1 VASQKSQIIASAQA
15 FAAKGKFDKAIAEWR
30 KLVSETP
37 QDGNV
42 YNTIADLYLRI
53 NDKENAIDTC
63 LKAAAVFKET
73 GFELKGVAVLKKILK
88 IDSNRIDICERLA
101 DINAERGLTGSA
113 IDAYQQTA
121 KLYVQRSNFKAAI
134 AVYRKL
140 LLISPEDSDIHMAI
154 ARLFQ
159 KQEQYREAILAYEQA
174 AVIYEGKKM
183 VSEARQV
190 TEEIFK
196 IDPSYLKHIA
206 KKEASVAELDN
217 IVTPKDMML
226 FPPSSTQDIPRV
238 NARFAAMAPGIPVVE
253 EYSMPRSHGQETE
266 LYPEILP
273 FSPSVAEEQEPPIYF
288 PEGHSQ
294 EGTVDGVTMAESSPV
309 AGSSFLEEFKETAH
323 HSPLDKTPLFEET
336 GFSSPPPRQ
345 VVKTRL
351 EGKKSVDVSE
361 IIFQAHLAEV
371 DVYLRYGLNQ
381 NAIDRLLLAKELV
394 PTREEPYIRLREIY
408 LKEGQNAKAAEMGM
422 ALARLHEQKD
432 GLQEKEVALT
442 ESQWKGQQ
450 APDVVPQR
458 QVPVRQQEVGPA
470 PYDWSPVEA
479 NEAPQI
485 PDRVKEGAPWGL
497 RKETHVQ
504 QNIPLS
510 GAGIESSGEEGY
522 FDLTSAVVRDFSALT
537 DGPLVAPQKGKD
549 LTQEYPAKA
558 GYDEKR
564 QQYVETCHHLGIVH
578 KEMGNYEKAVREFEQ
593 ALLGA
598 GAGKFREILILLAA
612 CYVEAG
618 YIAKAIEILQNGMQD
633 SRCEGRLDDHV
644 FIQYELASYF
654 EQLGDREKS
663 YALYKEIYRVRPQ
676 FKDVSGKVK
685 EIPYR
690 KHGDTRK
697 ERYGVLADLPIEEE
711 TSPREGVTHP
721 ALIKEKRR
729 ISYV

>member
-1 VASQKSQIIASAQA
+1 MAGQKSQIIANAQA
-15 FAAKGKFDKAIAEWR
+15 FTAKGKFDKAIAEWR

-37 QDGNV
+37 QDGNI

-53 NDKENAIDTC
+53 NDKDNAIETC
-63 LKAAAVFKET
+63 LKAAAVYKET

-88 IDSNRIDICERLA
+88 IDSNRIDIYERLA

-134 AVYRKL
+134 SVYRKL
-140 LLISPEDSDIHMAI
+140 LLISPEDPDIHMSI

-159 KQEQYREAILAYEQA
+159 KQEQYREAILSYEQA
-174 AVIYEGKKM
+174 AVIYENKRM

-190 TEEIFK
+190 TEEILK
-196 IDPSYLKHIA
+196 IDPSYLKYIA
-206 KKEASVAELDN
+206 KKEASVAELDS

-226 FPPSSTQDIPRV
+226 FPPSSTHVPQI
-238 NARFAAMAPGIPVVE
+238 NAGGGAMASSVPVVE
-253 EYSMPRSHGQETE
+253 EYEKLPSHGQEAE
-266 LYPEILP
+266 PYSEVLP
-273 FSPSVAEEQEPPIYF
+273 FSPSAAEAQTPPISF
-288 PEGHSQ
+288 PEEYSRG
-294 EGTVDGVTMAESSPV
+294 ETIDGVTMAEPAPV
-309 AGSSFLEEFKETAH
+309 AGGSFLGEFKETAH
-323 HSPLDKTPLFEET
+323 RPPTGGFPLFEET
-336 GFSSPPPRQ
+336 GFSSPQPQPT
-345 VVKTRL
+345 VKMHP
-351 EGKKSVDVSE
+351 EDKKSVDVSE

-408 LKEGQNAKAAEMGM
+408 LKEGQNEKAAEMGM
-422 ALARLHEQKD
+422 ALARLHEQRDGQQKKD
-432 GLQEKEVALT
+432 TFLAEL
-442 ESQWKGQQ
+442 QWKDQQ
-450 APDVVPQR
+450 APHVVPES
-458 QVPVRQQEVGPA
+458 QVSVRKEDVGPA
-470 PYDWSPVEA
+470 PYDWSPVGE
-479 NEAPQI
+479 NEVFHMPGA
-485 PDRVKEGAPWGL
+485 VKVDAPWGVK
-497 RKETHVQ
+497 KETVQVQ
-504 QNIPLS
+504 QNLPPS
-510 GAGIESSGEEGY
+510 GAGMESGGEDGY
-522 FDLTSAVVRDFSALT
+522 FDLASAVVNEFNALT
-537 DGPLVAPQKGKD
+537 DGSLIAPPKDKD
-549 LTQEYPAKA
+549 LPQGHPAKS

-564 QQYVETCHHLGIVH
+564 QQYIESCHHLGIVH

-593 ALLGA
+593 ALPGA
-598 GAGKFREILILLAA
+598 GAGRFREILVLLAA

-618 YIAKAIEILQNGMQD
+618 YIAKAIEILQNGMHD
-633 SRCEGRLDDHV
+633 PRCEGHVDDQV

-690 KHGDTRK
+690 KHGDIRK
-697 ERYGVLADLPIEEE
+697 ERYGVHDLPIEDEVV
-711 TSPREGVTHP
+711 PQEGVPHP